1 MSYIKVEVYS
11 IKWTLD
17 VLHPPLST
25 VGRRVELLRLGH
37 GNMLL
42 SEVWGVDN
50 LKQNFGVSTVSS
62 RFVCEFGGERDFKRF
77 LITLTPT

>member
-1 MSYIKVEVYS
+1 MEVYS

-25 VGRRVELLRLGH
+25 VGKGVELLRLGH

-42 SEVWGVDN
+42 SKVWEGVLEV
-50 LKQNFGVSTVSS
+50 
-62 RFVCEFGGERDFKRF
+62 
-77 LITLTPT
+77 